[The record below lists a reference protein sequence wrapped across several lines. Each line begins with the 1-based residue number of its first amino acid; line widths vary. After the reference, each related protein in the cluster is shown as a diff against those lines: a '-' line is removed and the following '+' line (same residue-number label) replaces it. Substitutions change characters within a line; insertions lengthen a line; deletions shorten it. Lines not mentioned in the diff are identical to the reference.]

1 MGRTL
6 TPATN
11 LLFGSPVA
19 VCLFTGC
26 IEVDAPPPPEPG
38 SCEPGVPLVLDPPAG
53 PSHRIGACV
62 EVTVGDHSNVLWML
76 RASAS
81 SSSAPELYPGLRG
94 LEAAESI
101 VVTWPDGSVSEEG
114 DVQGGTVLVLP

>member
-1 MGRTL
+1 MGRSL

-19 VCLFTGC
+19 VRLFTGC
-26 IEVDAPPPPEPG
+26 IEVDDPPPPEP
-38 SCEPGVPLVLDPPAG
+38 
-53 PSHRIGACV
+53 
-62 EVTVGDHSNVLWML
+62 
-76 RASAS
+76 ASAS
-81 SSSAPELYPGLRG
+81 SSSAPELYLGLRG
-94 LEAAESI
+94 QEAADSI